1 MSSRSRSRRIALALT
16 ALLAVVAPL
25 SLAQNDA
32 SQRATGPKA
41 PALIDA
47 TGPSVSLTDS
57 EALFDIGVALNAC
70 GYNDGLTESD
80 PIRAR
85 VRLQVNQAIDQSAQA
100 RNDRDQLC
108 AFIDQHHLSNPG
120 IDLAQYIS
128 LGLYV
133 TPPPDLKPSTD
144 EPDMPPDSTQVIGI
158 LPILRKFAEDID
170 LHLIWI
176 TDRPAYDALIQRLHD
191 PLTQMINT
199 TNIYLKMPAS
209 NYSDRRFLVVVEPLL
224 SPGQTN
230 ARIYGSSYVV
240 VASPSAT
247 GQIHMS
253 QVRHV
258 YLHYM
263 IEPLIYARPVAVDRF
278 APFLH
283 IVQSAPIAFR
293 YKEDISSLVVECL
306 IRAIE
311 ARIMNT
317 GVDLKPIPPG
327 TPRNQVAALYRIHQQ
342 ALARDAA
349 IRQQT
354 VTNDMLSGFILTQY
368 FYSQLLMFEKSP
380 VSLDQS
386 IGAIVY
392 GMDVPEELDH
402 VKHIQFFDK
411 STPDVV
417 QQAPPPP
424 PSTLDVAE
432 NDIAKGDPNSAI
444 HLAQS
449 ALQNNTPNPARA
461 NFILARADLMTGNW
475 KSAIPAFQQAIK
487 LGHDS
492 RLLAWSH
499 IYLGQINDV
508 LLNRDQAISE
518 YKAALAVRDGQPD
531 TRQAAEAGL
540 KKPFTLPGQPPPPS
554 DDQSGESVDGNPSS
568 SSSSAPPPSAPATN
582 PPSTQPQ

>member
-1 MSSRSRSRRIALALT
+1 MSCRSLSRRFTVALA
-16 ALLAVVAPL
+16 ALLAVASPL
-25 SLAQNDA
+25 SQAQTDA

-70 GYNDGLTESD
+70 GYNDGLSESD
-80 PIRAR
+80 PIRAH
-85 VRLQVNQAIDQSAQA
+85 VRRQVNQAVEQSAQA

-108 AFIDQHHLSNPG
+108 TFIDQHHLANSG
-120 IDLAQYIS
+120 LDLAQYVS

-133 TPPPDLKPSTD
+133 TPPPDLKPSAD

-158 LPILRKFAEDID
+158 LPILRAFAHDID

-176 TDRPAYDALIQRLHD
+176 TDRPAYDAILQRLHD
-191 PLTQMINT
+191 PLTQMIT
-199 TNIYLKMPAS
+199 STNIYLKMPAA
-209 NYSDRRFLVVVEPLL
+209 NYSNRRFLVVVEPLL

-230 ARIYGSSYVV
+230 ARIYGSNYVV
-240 VASPSAT
+240 VTSPSAT
-247 GQIHMS
+247 NHIHMS

-263 IEPLIYARPVAVDRF
+263 IEPLIYARPVAVNRF

-327 TPRNQVAALYRIHQQ
+327 TPRNQVAALYRIHQE

-368 FYSQLLMFEKSP
+368 FYSQLIMFEKSP
-380 VSLDQS
+380 ASLDQS

-392 GMDVPEELDH
+392 GMDVPQELGR
-402 VKHIQFFDK
+402 VQHIDFFDK

-424 PSTLDVAE
+424 SSLDTAE
-432 NDIAKGDPNSAI
+432 SDIAKGDPNSAI
-444 HLAQS
+444 QLAQS
-449 ALQNNTPNPARA
+449 ALQNHTPDPARA
-461 NFILARADLMTGNW
+461 NFILARADLMVGKW
-475 KSAIPAFQQAIK
+475 KDAVPAFQQSIK
-487 LGHDS
+487 LGHDP

-508 LLNRDQAISE
+508 LLNRDQAVAE

-531 TRQAAEAGL
+531 TKQAAEAGL
-540 KKPFTLPGQPPPPS
+540 KKPFTLPGQPPPPA
-554 DDQSGESVDGNPSS
+554 DDQSGESAGGNSS
-568 SSSSAPPPSAPATN
+568 AHTSSAPAAPTQPAG
-582 PPSTQPQ
+582 PPSTPQQ

>member
-1 MSSRSRSRRIALALT
+1 MSHCSLSRRIALSLT
-16 ALLAVVAPL
+16 ALLFIVAPL
-25 SLAQNDA
+25 SQAQNDA

-70 GYNDGLTESD
+70 GYNDGLTASD
-80 PIRAR
+80 PVRAR
-85 VRLQVNQAIDQSAQA
+85 VRRQVNHAIAQSAQA

-108 AFIDQHHLSNPG
+108 TFIDQHRLANSG
-120 IDLAQYIS
+120 LDLAQYVS
-128 LGLYV
+128 LGLYI

-144 EPDMPPDSTQVIGI
+144 EPDMPPDSTQVLGI
-158 LPILRKFAEDID
+158 LPILRKFGQDID

-176 TDRPAYDALIQRLHD
+176 TDRPAYDAIIQRLHD
-191 PLTQMINT
+191 PLTQMINS

-247 GQIHMS
+247 NQIHMA

-263 IEPLIYARPVAVDRF
+263 IEPLIYARPVAVNRF
-278 APFLH
+278 APFLR

-311 ARIMNT
+311 ARIMST

-380 VSLDQS
+380 ASLDQS

-392 GMDVPEELDH
+392 GMDVPQELSR
-402 VKHIQFFDK
+402 VQHIEFFDK

-424 PSTLDVAE
+424 PSSLDIAE
-432 NDIAKGDPNSAI
+432 SDIAKGDPNSAI
-444 HLAQS
+444 QLAQS
-449 ALQNNTPNPARA
+449 ALQNHTPDPARA

-475 KSAIPAFQQAIK
+475 KSAVPAFQQSIK
-487 LGHDS
+487 LGHDP

-508 LLNRDQAISE
+508 LLNRDQAIAE

-531 TRQAAEAGL
+531 TKQAAETGL
-540 KKPFTLPGQPPPPS
+540 KKPFTLPGQPPPPA
-554 DDQSGESVDGNPSS
+554 DHQSGESTSGSS
-568 SSSSAPPPSAPATN
+568 SSGSAPATPASPVN